1 MGHEPKQALRHSL
14 RASTFALTA
23 MLDGRPV
30 AMLGVCPVS
39 AIEGLGAP
47 WMLGT
52 DDVLKGGRQLLT
64 WGPRVVQAMQAEWP
78 RLSNYVGDDNRRAI
92 RLLEALGFDVSPEV
106 VIVGTMAMRLFSK
119 G

>member
-1 MGHEPKQALRHSL
+1 
-14 RASTFALTA
+14 

-52 DDVLKGGRQLLT
+52 DEVLKGGRQFLT

-78 RLSNYVGDDNRRAI
+78 RLSNYVGAENRRAI
-92 RLLEALGFDVSPEV
+92 RVLLALKFDVPPEV
-106 VIVGTMAMRLFSK
+106 VLIGGMAMRLFSK